1 MECKGS
7 SELAS
12 SVFAVTEL
20 ARQSGGDPVR
30 RFISLSEKSGYPGN
44 GAGDFVGRHI
54 LEGMAGRSVAQICDL
69 VVTMARI
76 DQRRQAG
83 RLAGKPGQ
91 HDTAL
96 ALVHQPR

>member
-1 MECKGS
+1 MEGNLG
-7 SELAS
+7 SELAA
-12 SVFAVTEL
+12 SVFSLSEL
-20 ARQSGGDPVR
+20 AGQSGGDPVR
-30 RFISLSEKSGYPGN
+30 RFINLSEKSGYPGN
-44 GAGDFVGRHI
+44 GAVDFVGRHI